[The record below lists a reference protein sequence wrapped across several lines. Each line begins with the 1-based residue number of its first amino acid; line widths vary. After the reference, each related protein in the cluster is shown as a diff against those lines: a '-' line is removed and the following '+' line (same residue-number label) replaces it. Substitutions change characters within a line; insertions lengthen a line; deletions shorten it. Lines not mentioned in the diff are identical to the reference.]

1 MAYVE
6 SNRRKVDM
14 DFDRAA
20 KMALRIVGGKAE
32 KDAKESIS
40 DMGAVDTGLLRNSI
54 TFALGDDYANTT
66 KYHSENGSKIGKYSG
81 TAPKNEDGEMS
92 VWIGTNVYYAPY
104 VHEGTSKMDARPF
117 LSSSI
122 LRNYHSY
129 MERFKEVFSRFF

>member
-1 MAYVE
+1 MAYIE

-14 DFDRAA
+14 NFDRAA
-20 KMALRIVGGKAE
+20 KLALRAVGGEAAG
-32 KDAKESIS
+32 DAQESIT

-66 KYHSENGSKIGKYSG
+66 KYHSENGSKTGKYSG

-104 VHEGTSKMDARPF
+104 VHEGTVKMQARPF

-129 MERFKEVFSRFF
+129 MELFQKTFSNFF